1 MNKAD
6 ALPIVWNFKR
16 ENAVESKAMVIMTTK
31 FHPTIHVDSCVMIL
45 RYKTL
50 VYLRKKET
58 CSSVSPELL

>member
-31 FHPTIHVDSCVMIL
+31 FIQ
-45 RYKTL
+45 RYML
-50 VYLRKKET
+50 IVA
-58 CSSVSPELL
+58 S